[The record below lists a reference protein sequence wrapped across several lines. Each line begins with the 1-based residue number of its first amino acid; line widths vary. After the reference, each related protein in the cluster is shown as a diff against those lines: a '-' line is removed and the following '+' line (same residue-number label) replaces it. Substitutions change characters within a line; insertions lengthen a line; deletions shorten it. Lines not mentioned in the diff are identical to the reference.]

1 MSFHLRDS
9 AIRCW
14 FINLGTQTRFLT
26 LALRKKELCKCG
38 CRGWCSLYM
47 AFDYL
52 RWLCAAMASGSHP
65 DTRQDGQPWP
75 DEDPIKEKAGQPL
88 GYYAAVVMVK
98 ADWAEFCHTIGFP
111 SWAHHTHPCFACHCS
126 GGPEGDVRQYT
137 GASALAL
144 PWAAKKQAEYEAACR
159 AAEIR
164 VEITSRRMLQRLL
177 GSMEYMVRKG
187 AGTGRRIVIAV
198 PEFGLQVQDQQVPS
212 PENPDIGDIDD
223 RTDFP
228 FVVVFWR
235 GSPGVF
241 TRCRNPLFHESTY
254 ITVESLC
261 VDEVH
266 TMHFGVFASFVVHGL
281 WALLSAN
288 VWNFSGSQ
296 EQMHARGAHVVAHE
310 LSQWYKREGR
320 NNPGKPIYK
329 LGGEF
334 TLSVIG
340 KQTAPVLHAKAAE
353 TGTLVAFVTWLCK
366 THRAKLEHGNAW
378 VRAGDAL
385 LEYLAITRRAGPQL
399 SPADR
404 QE

>member
-1 MSFHLRDS
+1 
-9 AIRCW
+9 
-14 FINLGTQTRFLT
+14 
-26 LALRKKELCKCG
+26 
-38 CRGWCSLYM
+38 
-47 AFDYL
+47 
-52 RWLCAAMASGSHP
+52 
-65 DTRQDGQPWP
+65 
-75 DEDPIKEKAGQPL
+75 
-88 GYYAAVVMVK
+88 
-98 ADWAEFCHTIGFP
+98 
-111 SWAHHTHPCFACHCS
+111 
-126 GGPEGDVRQYT
+126 
-137 GASALAL
+137 
-144 PWAAKKQAEYEAACR
+144 
-159 AAEIR
+159 
-164 VEITSRRMLQRLL
+164 
-177 GSMEYMVRKG
+177 MVRKG

-198 PEFGLQVQDQQVPS
+198 PELGLQVQDQQVPS

-261 VDEVH
+261 VDEMH
-266 TMHFGVFASFVVHGL
+266 TMHLGVFASFVVHGL

-353 TGTLVAFVTWLCK
+353 TGTLVAFVAWLCNE
-366 THRAKLEHGNAW
+366 HRAKLEHGNAW

-404 QE
+404 QGVMDSALRFLAVRERAGIPWIPKMHLMLHLGFQCEQFGNPLYVATWVDEGINRNLAAVCRSSHAAVWHRRVLATMNHWLSHDYAPKPSRKRPAEQA